1 MDLSSCRRSPLVLTV
16 RGKLSPTFPVPRSTS
31 SKPGVSTSVTDAKSR
46 SSVPEDIAVTGY
58 DNNHFASESAVPIST
73 VAQPGEEMGQ
83 RRRTSCWSA
92 SRTRPTGT
100 GR

>member
-1 MDLSSCRRSPLVLTV
+1 M
-16 RGKLSPTFPVPRSTS
+16 
-31 SKPGVSTSVTDAKSR
+31 
-46 SSVPEDIAVTGY
+46 PEDIAVTGY